1 MTIDEKI
8 VELQSDVRE
17 MQLMQRVTERLDER
31 NNEASEGSCML
42 SAIRVLLRE
51 AVMHYEE
58 EIATLKGP
66 EADA

>member
-1 MTIDEKI
+1 MTFEEKI
-8 VELQSDVRE
+8 AELESDVRE
-17 MQLMQRVTERLDER
+17 MKLMQRVTERIDER

-58 EIATLKGP
+58 EIAILKGP
-66 EADA
+66 EAA